1 MPCKCLG
8 PVDITIY
15 RNPSTLE
22 GQKVKI
28 FFDSKGVCYEDM
40 DVSADLLALKKMKTL
55 SGQTERPVIV
65 IDERVFTGFDPEEL
79 VHFVPSFF

>member
-8 PVDITIY
+8 PVEITIY
-15 RNPSTLE
+15 RNPSTME

-28 FFDSKGVCYEDM
+28 FFDSKGVCYEDL
-40 DVSADLLALKKMKTL
+40 DVSVDPNLLEKMKTL

-65 IDERVFTGFDPEEL
+65 IDDRVFTGLDPEEL